1 VKAGDVVSYQDICS
15 LEGLSLQRGM
25 NYRVHGRKTIVLM
38 SLRKGAP
45 YGDRVEDEGRVL
57 IYEGH
62 DVPRHLASVDPK
74 AVDQCDRTPRG
85 GLTENGKF
93 FEAAMRFKKTRQGE
107 YVRVYEKIKDG
118 IWTYNGEF
126 LLTDSWVESDGN
138 RNVFKF
144 RLELVVKNNAD
155 LSPSLED
162 PRRDRVIPSAVKLEL
177 WRRDQGKCRRCGRT
191 DNLHFDHIIPFS
203 RGGSSLVAE
212 NVQLLCARHNLA
224 KRDRII

>member
-1 VKAGDVVSYQDICS
+1 VKPGDVVSYQNMCA

-45 YGDRVEDEGRVL
+45 YGDRVENEGRVL

-74 AVDQCDRTPRG
+74 AADQPERTPRG
-85 GLTENGKF
+85 RLTENGKF
-93 FEAAMRFKKTRQGE
+93 YQAAMRFKEGGQAER
-107 YVRVYEKIKDG
+107 VHVYEKIRDG
-118 IWTYNGEF
+118 IWTYDGEF
-126 LLTDSWVESDGN
+126 LLADSWVESDGN

-144 RLELVVKNNAD
+144 RLELVVEMSAD
-155 LSPSLED
+155 VSTSIDDL
-162 PRRDRVIPSAVKLEL
+162 RHDRMIPSAVKLEVCQ
-177 WRRDQGKCRRCGRT
+177 RDQGRCCRCGKT

-203 RGGSSLVAE
+203 RGGSSFTAE
-212 NVQLLCARHNLA
+212 NIQLLCARHNLA
-224 KRDRII
+224 KRDRIV